1 MGVQRRNVPH
11 FKGLINA
18 KVDLGAQGRDTTFI
32 LCHAQLRKPILLL
45 EMAKGAVSF
54 APYCTFKFMSQTPT
68 TKISSTIEAVKTVL
82 KEANIALMEPMMKL
96 VINAEPSVVSNLIND
111 LFMRRGQVLERKD
124 ISAG

>member
-18 KVDLGAQGRDTTFI
+18 KVDLGAQGRDTTFT

-54 APYCTFKFMSQTPT
+54 APYCMYVWFDMSVT
-68 TKISSTIEAVKTVL
+68 
-82 KEANIALMEPMMKL
+82 
-96 VINAEPSVVSNLIND
+96 
-111 LFMRRGQVLERKD
+111 
-124 ISAG
+124 AGKS